1 MGFLRPCWC
10 YHQQVYVFIINNL
23 LAKRVPSLKNQLV
36 VMGSLEGRLRG
47 VYSLVGPLARLQFI
61 LKSIV
66 RDICRQWF
74 IVALGFNTGIDA
86 LVGVITNKFM
96 YL

>member
-1 MGFLRPCWC
+1 
-10 YHQQVYVFIINNL
+10 
-23 LAKRVPSLKNQLV
+23 LKNQLV

-66 RDICRQWF
+66 RDIYRQGF
-74 IVALGFNTGIDA
+74 IVPLGFNPGIA
-86 LVGVITNKFM
+86 RLGRVYRRTAFRSLILIPFF
-96 YL
+96 